1 MSLCFYGEATFFIF
15 VTKFENMEYQIIPI
29 NTIKRIESWL
39 NSEVGFSR
47 SMFHN
52 ELDYISDVYLL
63 GNKFPMEI
71 QDLYLSI
78 KKEEQ
83 EIPYPNCGTD
93 EDKYEFSMT
102 VGKNLVLESGN
113 FKAEYIETLW
123 NTYNKDEDLS
133 LIHI

>member
-1 MSLCFYGEATFFIF
+1 MVKRHFFIF

-71 QDLYLSI
+71 QDL
-78 KKEEQ
+78 Q
-83 EIPYPNCGTD
+83 ACC
-93 EDKYEFSMT
+93 
-102 VGKNLVLESGN
+102 
-113 FKAEYIETLW
+113 KAR
-123 NTYNKDEDLS
+123 S
-133 LIHI
+133 

>member
-1 MSLCFYGEATFFIF
+1 
-15 VTKFENMEYQIIPI
+15 MEYQIIPI

-83 EIPYPNCGTD
+83 EIP
-93 EDKYEFSMT
+93 
-102 VGKNLVLESGN
+102 
-113 FKAEYIETLW
+113 
-123 NTYNKDEDLS
+123 LS
-133 LIHI
+133 

>member
-15 VTKFENMEYQIIPI
+15 VTKFENMEYQIITI

-39 NSEVGFSR
+39 NSEVGLSR

-102 VGKNLVLESGN
+102 DKFLDVC
-113 FKAEYIETLW
+113 
-123 NTYNKDEDLS
+123 
-133 LIHI
+133 

>member
-1 MSLCFYGEATFFIF
+1 MVKRHFFIF

-63 GNKFPMEI
+63 GHSSERVTQIYLDSFENKQLDDAM
-71 QDLYLSI
+71 
-78 KKEEQ
+78 
-83 EIPYPNCGTD
+83 
-93 EDKYEFSMT
+93 
-102 VGKNLVLESGN
+102 KNLL
-113 FKAEYIETLW
+113 
-123 NTYNKDEDLS
+123 
-133 LIHI
+133 